1 MVQGI
6 RRIFWFKYSV
16 LPAFL
21 GKTTQIE
28 RYLSSLQRGDVM
40 STETDDNALL
50 DGIAE
55 LILIPIQ
62 TGQAKKVEAQI
73 IVEVDEKDG
82 KVKLSATINSAKEE
96 KK

>member
-1 MVQGI
+1 M
-6 RRIFWFKYSV
+6 V

-21 GKTTQIE
+21 GRILPTI
-28 RYLSSLQRGDVM
+28 RYSKRLQRGDAM
-40 STETDDNALL
+40 SSETDDNMLL

-55 LILIPIQ
+55 LMLLPIQ

-73 IVEVDEKDG
+73 ILEVDEKDG
-82 KVKLSATINSAKEE
+82 KMKLSAMINSTKE